1 MRIVVDLNTATG
13 PKDAPV
19 DRPRVTDTQTGRVL
33 LDLWDTW
40 DWDAR
45 VLRNER
51 AVVVLALRRYPGTA
65 GVTVEIDAGA
75 GTYRLTHVRGRWAV
89 RPLRARLKAA
99 GLSRA

>member
-1 MRIVVDLNTATG
+1 VRISVDLNTAAG

-19 DRPRVTDTQTGRVL
+19 DRPRVVDTQTGRVL

-40 DWDAR
+40 DWDAK

-51 AVVVLALRRYPGTA
+51 AVVLLAMRRHPGTA
-65 GVTVEIDAGA
+65 SANLEIDADA
-75 GTYRLTHVRGRWAV
+75 GTYRLTHVRGRWSV
-89 RPLRARLKAA
+89 RALRARLKAA